1 MERPGY
7 MMIKEAA
14 VHYGVSRAKLHR
26 LIQLGRLRTTKDPRD
41 ERATLLRTEDV
52 EAIFRFPAEEAEE
65 MVYKTEVAKWEEPT
79 GRITKD
85 WCDRVDA
92 FRMRISRGRRLPQDS
107 AEIIRGEREK
117 RGGEVYQAVFGADE
131 NAERVD
137 RQE

>member
-1 MERPGY
+1 MKRPGY

-26 LIQLGRLRTTKDPRD
+26 LIQLGRLQTTKDPRD

-52 EAIFRFPAEEAEE
+52 EAIFRFPAGEIEE
-65 MVYKTEVAKWEEPT
+65 MVYKTEVANWEEPT

-92 FRMRISRGRRLPQDS
+92 LRMRISRGQRLPQNIT
-107 AEIIRGEREK
+107 EIIRAEREK
-117 RGGEVYQAVFGADE
+117 RGGEIYQAVFGADG

-137 RQE
+137 QQE